1 MLIDQILPEY
11 DEYEYHEIEILA
23 ERGQVYRALRSLDFS
38 GSVII
43 RSLFR
48 IRGIRAASLED
59 LLKVGFLIIDEL
71 PNTELVLGLVG
82 KFWTLTGEI
91 ERVDATKYRQ
101 FGSSG
106 YAKVAWN
113 FAIDETSPGAVR
125 LSTETRIKCTDD
137 HSRRR
142 FKLYWLLVGRF
153 SGLIR
158 KEMLSCV
165 KRRVELV

>member
-1 MLIDQILPEY
+1 MK
-11 DEYEYHEIEILA
+11 
-23 ERGQVYRALRSLDFS
+23 
-38 GSVII
+38 
-43 RSLFR
+43 
-48 IRGIRAASLED
+48 D
-59 LLKVGFLIIDEL
+59 LLDVGFLIVDEL